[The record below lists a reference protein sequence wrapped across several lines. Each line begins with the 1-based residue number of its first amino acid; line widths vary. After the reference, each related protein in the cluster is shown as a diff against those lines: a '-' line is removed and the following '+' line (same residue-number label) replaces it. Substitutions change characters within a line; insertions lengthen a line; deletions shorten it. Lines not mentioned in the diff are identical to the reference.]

1 MTSLRRAFA
10 RSLRAEE
17 GFTLAE
23 LLTATMI
30 MMIAFGAALIVLNM
44 ALRSQP
50 RISDRANAIQDARV
64 WVERLTRELRQGA
77 TVSGTPTSS
86 QLSFRTYVRHSSR
99 GGSAAGASIQCLVT
113 YTCTAGTCSRT
124 ESNLDGTGGTTQQM
138 VGGLQSS
145 AVFTYTPSAAAPE
158 YIGVTLTFPATDD
171 PGETEDAITLRDG
184 VNLRNFPG

>member
-10 RSLRAEE
+10 RSLRSEE

-86 QLSFRTYVRHSSR
+86 QLSFLTYVRHASC
-99 GGSAAGASIQCLVT
+99 GGTTTGPSIQCLVT

-124 ESNLDGTGGTTQQM
+124 ESNLDGTGAATQQM